1 MKVSVKSLE
10 GQKEEEFE
18 MEHWHGQKFFL
29 HASFESMKATVLRG
43 KNLFRRPKVEEF
55 WETFKLG
62 TTKTTKEEAQCCR
75 RLLGPD
81 LSPVAVSS
89 AIVVRER
96 IFVKLCVVCAVVY
109 ATKI

>member
-75 RLLGPD
+75 LLGPD
-81 LSPVAVSS
+81 LSPVAV
-89 AIVVRER
+89 IVVRER
-96 IFVKLCVVCAVVY
+96 IFVKLCVVCYAVVY